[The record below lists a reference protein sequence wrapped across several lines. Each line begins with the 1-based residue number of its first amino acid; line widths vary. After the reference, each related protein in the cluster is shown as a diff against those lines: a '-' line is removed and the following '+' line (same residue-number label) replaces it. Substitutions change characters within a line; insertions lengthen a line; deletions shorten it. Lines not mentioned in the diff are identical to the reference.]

1 VVARNQRFS
10 KWLSNRESRRRSW
23 KPGATT
29 PWIAEAETVKESI
42 TDHLSA
48 SLGCQHFSDLL
59 LADSDFRELAKI
71 SMFGPV
77 ESFFETLSDL
87 SSHDDELVVD
97 SFCQRVNL
105 YLVTELG
112 KFEKRKPTAS
122 NGLHR
127 KVMEYLQSS
136 GEFAND
142 VSTFGVAGL
151 RNPVGLSSIVLTLT
165 RMLFERIAEAYEKK
179 QAELIEEANQKEAAG
194 TDNNTAK
201 GLVNNFVG
209 FGVGKAIR
217 GIVSKMGG
225 EDECNTSLWRNS
237 TILQRQYESFIR
249 RRYCQQAI

>member
-23 KPGATT
+23 KPGAIT
-29 PWIAEAETVKESI
+29 PWIAEAETVNESI
-42 TDHLSA
+42 TEHLPS
-48 SLGCQHFSDLL
+48 SLGCQHFSDIL
-59 LADSDFRELAKI
+59 LADSDFGELAKI
-71 SMFGPV
+71 SIFGPV

-136 GEFAND
+136 AEFAND
-142 VSTFGVAGL
+142 ISNFGVVGL
-151 RNPVGLSSIVLTLT
+151 RDRVGLSSIVLTLT
-165 RMLFERIAEAYEKK
+165 
-179 QAELIEEANQKEAAG
+179 
-194 TDNNTAK
+194 
-201 GLVNNFVG
+201 
-209 FGVGKAIR
+209 
-217 GIVSKMGG
+217 
-225 EDECNTSLWRNS
+225 
-237 TILQRQYESFIR
+237 
-249 RRYCQQAI
+249 